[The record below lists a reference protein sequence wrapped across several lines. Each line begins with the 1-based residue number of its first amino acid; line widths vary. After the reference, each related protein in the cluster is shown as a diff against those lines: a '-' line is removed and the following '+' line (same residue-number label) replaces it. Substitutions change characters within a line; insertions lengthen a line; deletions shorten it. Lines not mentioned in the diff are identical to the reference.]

1 MKTSN
6 NANKPSTQQG
16 NLAKLPRALAPLI
29 ERTQWAVWRWIQ
41 KPDGS
46 WQKPPF
52 MAAQPDRYTST
63 SDPSTWTDYPTALAT
78 VQAGH
83 ADGLTY
89 VLTSDDPFGAID
101 LDHCR
106 NKLCSID
113 VWAQNFMQA
122 AVNTY
127 QEVTPSGE
135 GVRIWGLI
143 DGDRLNRKFT
153 LGIDGKEIAA
163 ELFRRTNKALTIT
176 GYTLDPAIR
185 ELSNIDKVFDWAL
198 VWGERRKAAAAE
210 QTASSKG
217 NGFDSSGCKYPIEV
231 VEQIAREGPPPGEN
245 RSNVFHAIV
254 GHYVGCGWDVD
265 RIFEH
270 LQEHPQG
277 IGGRYLA
284 ENRLRQEI
292 ERSAK
297 KFAKADLP
305 LFEAKALPEQELP
318 KREEPEPAEP
328 NLDDDIADDLGVGDD
343 ELDDDEEPP
352 QQDPNLP
359 RLYAHGD
366 PDPRPLK
373 AWLIKH
379 LMAAVGHGLLSGQW
393 GAGKTFMVFD
403 LAAALATGQPFVGH
417 TVKRQCGTLLIAAEG
432 GDEVRLRLDAVV
444 REKCGNTSTAPFLW
458 YEAAPLLLDKGAAKT
473 LIAMA
478 RQAEASL
485 ITRFGLPLGL
495 IVIDTIAACA
505 GYRRAGD
512 ENDNAVGQAIMNV
525 LTAVA
530 QEMKCFAL
538 GVDHF
543 GKDQMAGTRG
553 AYAKESSG
561 DVVLVCLGEK
571 QLSGAVTN
579 TRLAVR
585 KHRGGRQGQE
595 HAFQLRV
602 VEAPEKDEDGDPIT
616 TMVIDWLPAGAG
628 AAGAPSEPDT
638 WAQPRRQDQ
647 RTAVLRLKRVLM
659 TILAEQGVNLSIPP
673 DGPTV
678 RMVDQERVRKA
689 FYASTPADGTSKQK
703 RQFRYA
709 QFKRAL
715 DWAEQEQLIA
725 IGEIGEVTYI
735 WLTRPDPED
744 TEEEQT

>member
-328 NLDDDIADDLGVGDD
+328 NLDDDIDDDLGVGDD

-444 REKCGNTSTAPFLW
+444 REKCGNMSTAPFLW

-512 ENDNAVGQAIMNV
+512 ENDNAIGQAIMNV
-525 LTAVA
+525 LKAVA
-530 QEMKCFAL
+530 QEMKCVVL

-659 TILAEQGVNLSIPP
+659 TILAEQGVDLPIPL

-678 RMVDQERVRKA
+678 RMVDQELVRKD
-689 FYASTPADGTSKQK
+689 FYASTPAEGTPKQK

-725 IGEIGEVTYI
+725 IGEIREVTYI

-744 TEEEQT
+744 TEEEQG